1 MQTSKDVRPL
11 LRTLSCAT
19 LVLAVLLLPV
29 VLIAVIMLSDGE
41 IDRLGIHKRPIRPRD
56 YGTGDSTDLQRKREE
71 EKKRRAA
78 EAKRLIEEA
87 RIAFMEGDFRT
98 VVRCAREGTR
108 KAPGLWRGYRL
119 AGLGLLALGS
129 NDAAV
134 FQFSEACRLL
144 PNPSESPRLPLL
156 FAAASRLARQKDTH
170 EDFLRLA
177 VRFER
182 DDLYDL
188 YEGRISAEEIVA
200 SLPPSSQLRGQKP
213 FYAGL
218 YLLGGQDKAKARALL
233 RRAVESGEQS
243 SQEAVL
249 ARALLKRYSGGD

>member
-1 MQTSKDVRPL
+1 VI
-11 LRTLSCAT
+11 
-19 LVLAVLLLPV
+19 
-29 VLIAVIMLSDGE
+29 LIAVIMLSARE
-41 IDRLGIHKRPIRPRD
+41 NNRLDIHRRPIGPRD
-56 YGTGDSTDLQRKREE
+56 YGTGDSPDVRQKREE
-71 EKKRRAA
+71 ERKKRAA
-78 EAKRLIEEA
+78 EAKRFIEKA

-129 NDAAV
+129 NDSAA
-134 FQFSEACRLL
+134 FQFNEACRLISD
-144 PNPSESPRLPLL
+144 PSESPRLPLL
-156 FAAASRLARQKDTH
+156 FAAASRLARQKYAH

-177 VRFER
+177 KRFER
-182 DDLYDL
+182 DELYDL

-200 SLPPSSQLRGQKP
+200 SLPPSSRRRGQNP

-218 YLLGGQDKAKARALL
+218 YLLGGQDKAKALALL
-233 RRAVESGEQS
+233 RKGLEFLDKS

-249 ARALLKRYSGGD
+249 ARALLKRYGGGD